1 MVAWYV
7 GCLLIGILVNGTLL
21 MSNLVFES
29 ILTHRVEPRGFQ
41 EGGRG
46 IRFKSKDILHMAC
59 LFTGI
64 LVKKAVFYVNFNF

>member
-41 EGGRG
+41 EEGRG
-46 IRFKSKDILHMAC
+46 PKFKSKDIFIAC
-59 LFTGI
+59 GVSIYWYFGQEGC
-64 LVKKAVFYVNFNF
+64 F